1 MTFQPTPLPLAEAL
15 AHARDLAQAQIEA
28 ALAERTGPVAEAM
41 RFELSESGANYL
53 VGQFVF
59 GDMSP
64 EEAEKS
70 VAMFIEKV
78 MPTFFLWRRK
88 CSFNTMA

>member
-1 MTFQPTPLPLAEAL
+1 MA
-15 AHARDLAQAQIEA
+15 IEHIV
-28 ALAERTGPVAEAM
+28 LIEQNDGVSEM
-41 RFELSESGANYL
+41 RSELLETGANYL

-78 MPTFFLWRRK
+78 MPTLL
-88 CSFNTMA
+88 SLET